1 VLSYESMLCGDKL
14 LHFLELFDLLNIE
27 RLLSYLQLELLFL
40 KLMKQLL
47 LRPLLGGES
56 RIRWE

>member
-1 VLSYESMLCGDKL
+1 MLCGDKL